1 MTATLSDPRVL
12 TDSEVEQA
20 RTALFSAGY
29 CHLRQV
35 LPALVVET
43 LAREVRRLSAKAVS
57 ERRQTGW
64 FYNDD
69 GELVGA
75 QNLDQFS
82 DEIFRL
88 ARTRGLTELAER
100 LVGGGRC
107 VPFLTEYFGKP
118 ARRSTPTPT
127 HQDQVFYRRFFDGEL
142 GLTLWCPLIDI
153 GPADAPLEYAV
164 PNAMPGQY
172 LEHGD
177 SDTFGAE
184 ITNPER
190 FTFRTVTASSGDI
203 IVHHAYSIHRSAPN
217 TSGST
222 DRAAVAFSYRTS
234 QVRTWPAG

>member
-1 MTATLSDPRVL
+1 VTNALLDPRVL
-12 TDSEVEQA
+12 TDTEVEVA

-35 LPALVVET
+35 LPAPVLGT
-43 LAREVRRLSAKAVS
+43 LSREVRRLSENAVT

-69 GELVGA
+69 GDLVGA

-88 ARTRGLTELAER
+88 ARTRGLTAIAER
-100 LVGGGRC
+100 LVGGARC

-118 ARRSTPTPT
+118 ARRSAPTPT

-142 GLTLWCPLIDI
+142 GITLWCPLVDI
-153 GPADAPLEYAV
+153 GPADAPLEYAA
-164 PNAMPGQY
+164 PNAVPGQY

-184 ITNPER
+184 IANPGR
-190 FTFRTVTASSGDI
+190 FTFRTVTAARGDI
-203 IVHHAYSIHRSAPN
+203 VVHHAYSIHRSAAN
-217 TSGST
+217 TSGSR

-234 QVRTWPAG
+234 QVRTWPVG